1 MSDIIIDI
9 TEISDS
15 KELQLV
21 LKKELGFPDFYGLNW
36 DAFWDAITGLVE
48 LPDKLV
54 LIGWTELESKLPDDA
69 RIMRELLDKFNE
81 YYPLYKC
88 MVVYK

>member
-54 LIGWTELESKLPDDA
+54 LIGWT
-69 RIMRELLDKFNE
+69 
-81 YYPLYKC
+81 
-88 MVVYK
+88 